1 MTAWKLY
8 AAFLLAMSLAAF
20 ILYGADKR
28 KAKTKRWRT
37 KEKTLLLCGVFGGA
51 VGALLGMQ
59 TFRHKTKHWYFW
71 AVNLAALLLQA
82 AGFLLLYESE
92 IKI

>member
-28 KAKTKRWRT
+28 KAKMKRWRT

-51 VGALLGMQ
+51 FGALLGMQ
-59 TFRHKTKHWYFW
+59 AFRHKTKHWYFW

-82 AGFLLLYESE
+82 AGFLLLYEYE